1 MEKFIIILFI
11 IFSWES
17 FSQVGIGTTT
27 PEASLDIRSSNQTA
41 PLNTDGLLIPKI
53 DVFPTVNP
61 TAQQQGMMV
70 YLNTT
75 VGSNL
80 PGFYYWD
87 NPTTTWMPFT
97 STFNG
102 YWSRDA
108 SGYLYPNIPSDR
120 VEIENNTDATGVP
133 GTGAFEIANSLRID
147 ENEIVTN
154 TNSELFLQN
163 GNNGDLSVDNNSL
176 FVDASTN
183 RVGVRTIS
191 PTANLQVN
199 GNVRIVDGTQ
209 ATGRVLTS
217 SANGTASWR
226 AQSIDNITGNVV
238 GNGVNIPYTTTN
250 YLQTGSRI
258 VLPPGRFAV
267 NVTML
272 IYPSNPPS
280 PNDSSFWL
288 RTTFSD
294 NGGANPSPSAYI
306 EGSPLISGSLSGSS
320 NYGLV
325 TGTIIINNTTGANRT
340 YYYVAGN
347 TEIVNTADS
356 IIFFGGTIWDEDTI
370 IAYRLN

>member
-87 NPTTTWMPFT
+87 NPTTTWIPFT
-97 STFNG
+97 SAFNG
-102 YWSRDA
+102 YWSRDT
-108 SGYLYPNIPSDR
+108 SGYLFPNIPNDR

-183 RVGVRTIS
+183 RVGVRTIL
-191 PTANLQVN
+191 PTANLHVN

-356 IIFFGGTIWDEDTI
+356 IIFFGGTTWDEDTI